1 MHEKSQELLR
11 QEQTTVVLQ
20 EELGLSRRL
29 NTILKEQYEQAVEKG
44 KLSMGLCAQVG
55 GAP

>member
-1 MHEKSQELLR
+1 VHEKSQELLR

-29 NTILKEQYEQAVEKG
+29 NTILKKQYE
-44 KLSMGLCAQVG
+44 
-55 GAP
+55 